1 MGAVKVSPRRI
12 PTGPR
17 LLRSRPVRLRALA
30 GIAIAGALV
39 LAGCGNAPLDHAAT
53 IDGQR
58 ISETDLQE
66 VTQEFNG
73 LAPQPI
79 TPGEILTVLVQLPV
93 LEDLAADAGSQI
105 TDGELVEQIRTIPQA
120 PDEPSDLFLDLVRGL
135 SYQQL
140 AGGQLPQEQLDD
152 LEVDINPRYGTW
164 DPAQAAVV
172 DEDPAWILPV
182 DPEDEAGDDPQ
193 DDS

>member
-1 MGAVKVSPRRI
+1 MGAVKVSLGSVSTVRRRVR
-12 PTGPR
+12 PR
-17 LLRSRPVRLRALA
+17 LARPRSLA
-30 GIAIAGALV
+30 AFVLAGALV

-58 ISETDLQE
+58 INESDLQE
-66 VTQEFNG
+66 VTQEFNA

-105 TDGELVEQIRTIPQA
+105 TDGELLEQIRTIPQA

-140 AGGQLPQEQLDD
+140 SGGQLPQEQLDE

-172 DEDPAWILPV
+172 DEDPDWILPV